1 MTVEVRHQ
9 AALDLLGSLAAG
21 SVAAIVTDPPF
32 GVSYQSNRRADGK
45 TRPVAGDWQVPIT
58 TFFAEVGRVLRD
70 GGACYVCSRWDVLPS
85 WGAAVAPPLKLRNV
99 IAWDKGVHTAG
110 DLAGNFGFRWEAILF
125 ITKGRHAL
133 RGKRWSNLW
142 QIPRV
147 PPGKW
152 TVPTEK
158 PVELFRRCVE
168 ASTDPG
174 DLVADP
180 FCGSG
185 TLGLAAMACGR
196 AALLGDVDEA
206 MVQIAL
212 GRNGLAPMPH
222 VARVPTTPPALCE
235 DALDGLHPED
245 IRAVAEY
252 LRERHAA
259 VLTPLLRPDHQPQQQ
274 APDDPAAHGGPDA
287 EADEASP

>member
-9 AALDLLGSLAAG
+9 AALDLLGSLAAE
-21 SVAAIVTDPPF
+21 SVAAIVADPPF
-32 GVSYQSNRRADGK
+32 GVSYQSNRRTAGK
-45 TRPVAGDWQVPIT
+45 TRPVAGDWQVPVAA
-58 TFFAEVGRVLRD
+58 FFAEVGRVLRD
-70 GGACYVCSRWDVLPS
+70 GCPSYVCSRWNVLPA
-85 WGAAVAPPLKLRNV
+85 WAAAVVPPLKLRNV
-99 IAWDKGVHTAG
+99 IAWDKGNHTAG
-110 DLAGNFGFRWEAILF
+110 DLTGNFGFRWEAILF
-125 ITKGRHAL
+125 VAKGRHVL
-133 RGKRWSNLW
+133 RGKRWPNLW

-158 PVELFRRCVE
+158 PVELFRRCIE
-168 ASTDPG
+168 ASTDVG
-174 DLVADP
+174 DLVVDP

-185 TLGLAAMACGR
+185 TLGLAATGCGR

-212 GRNGLAPMPH
+212 GRNGLATMPR
-222 VARVPTTPPALCE
+222 VALVPTATVFSTLPPLCE

-252 LRERHAA
+252 LRERRRAA
-259 VLTPLLRPDHQPQQQ
+259 FSAFSASLRPDH
-274 APDDPAAHGGPDA
+274 
-287 EADEASP
+287 